1 MKEAHG
7 AGHHRG
13 YVALP
18 SPETG
23 DDLLDADLIH
33 DVALGAKPGRVR
45 LVPGPERAIGLS
57 RIVEGTSPAEA
68 YEVALVRFDDL
79 VALKGRTLA
88 IKIDLE
94 HYEREVL
101 AGMTRTLHD
110 NRGMAQIE
118 ALEARDETVGLMAA
132 AGN

>member
-1 MKEAHG
+1 M
-7 AGHHRG
+7 
-13 YVALP
+13 
-18 SPETG
+18 
-23 DDLLDADLIH
+23 
-33 DVALGAKPGRVR
+33 ALGAKPGRVR
-45 LVPGPERAIGLS
+45 LVPGPERDIGLS
-57 RIVEGTSPAEA
+57 PIVEGTFTAEG
-68 YEVALVRFDDL
+68 YEVALVRFHDL